1 MTAPRISTDD
11 PIVVRDTLPPPV
23 TDDRLRA
30 PAAYDPTL
38 PYEHVEH
45 ATMTRTR
52 AAFSFAQFVHVV
64 CGIALTAFG
73 AVTMAK
79 AGFDRP
85 IGEQTA
91 EVLRITQSTA
101 IGIAEVSAGV
111 LLILASLSPR
121 GRIFGA
127 FIGALVGVGGIV
139 VLAASNAVLADLHT
153 ERALGWVLV
162 VIGGLSLLAGFF
174 PTHVVESTHAE
185 VRPEVRV

>member
-11 PIVVRDTLPPPV
+11 PVVVHEELPPPV
-23 TDDRLRA
+23 TADRLRS
-30 PAAYDPTL
+30 PSAYDSL

-45 ATMTRTR
+45 ATTTRTR
-52 AAFSFAQFVHVV
+52 AAFSLAQLFHAV

-91 EVLRITQSTA
+91 EVLRITQTTA

-153 ERALGWVLV
+153 ERALGWVLI

-174 PTHVVESTHAE
+174 PTHLVERTHAE